1 MYCIDTDEMFCP
13 LCVCSKEGRG
23 GTEGRPGSPTSTVDG
38 TDNQPDPPK
47 GKQLRKVN
55 TCVVYLLESE

>member
-1 MYCIDTDEMFCP
+1 M
-13 LCVCSKEGRG
+13 CSKEGRG

-47 GKQLRKVN
+47 GKNLYTGIVN
-55 TCVVYLLESE
+55 TCVWCISRNQKRCIETQGC

>member
-1 MYCIDTDEMFCP
+1 MVLILMRCFVM
-13 LCVCSKEGRG
+13 CSKEGRG

-47 GKQLRKVN
+47 GKL
-55 TCVVYLLESE
+55 